1 MDDNIRPTIT
11 LKMKPYLQEY
21 VLSQLG
27 NPIATKRAVIG
38 RLIRAFIELRP
49 PNIPPLVNSDIN
61 HITFILPQYNDLN
74 IKANLWISP
83 RNQRIIEDILMDH
96 FKNMFYDYMDD
107 RVRFYRNFKRV
118 IIQFCVDKGFT
129 FAYINYEMMKK
140 DYYRRRKSKPKD
152 LKKNLSLFVPD
163 VSLDCLPFVPEL
175 SLDDESFQIEVES
188 SFSKYKNSVAI

>member
-1 MDDNIRPTIT
+1 MDDNIKPTIT
-11 LKMKPYLQEY
+11 IKLKPYLQEY

-27 NPIATKRAVIG
+27 NPIATKRAMIG

-74 IKANLWISP
+74 IKANLWVSP
-83 RNQRIIEDILMDH
+83 KNQQIIEDILMDH

-107 RVRFYRNFKRV
+107 RVRFYNHFKRV

-129 FAYINYEMMKK
+129 FSYINYEMLKK

-163 VSLDCLPFVPEL
+163 VSLDYLPFVPEL

-188 SFSKYKNSVAI
+188 SFSKYKN